1 MVSAPQNLNRAA
13 LCQNLS
19 LVSLPLGRA
28 FEIPAEGLSLAPPWG
43 ESLLGAVPGGAVCR
57 EQGWGHPEQGNLD
70 LPEWQLCQREG
81 RPPKAVP
88 SPPTPDPKRAP
99 GLELEAGS
107 CQASHFP
114 SLSLFPFCTL
124 MLMGGS
130 EDNASLMKV
139 PGYGHWGGVM
149 GVQKGWRG
157 ARQKAGA
164 GEGQELF
171 WAPLP
176 PRTMHPSSDGKRPSC
191 LPGKDVSCAGR
202 SQAEPA
208 GCPPQALPRS
218 LCFAATLG
226 PSPAQPTR
234 LPLHPS
240 TVPSL
245 QPQFPCAPTKS
256 EHPDLMRLGRSIN
269 NINQVRP
276 GTC

>member
-1 MVSAPQNLNRAA
+1 M
-13 LCQNLS
+13 
-19 LVSLPLGRA
+19 LGV
-28 FEIPAEGLSLAPPWG
+28 
-43 ESLLGAVPGGAVCR
+43 VPGGAVCR

-124 MLMGGS
+124 RLMGGS

-176 PRTMHPSSDGKRPSC
+176 PRTHAPTANDHPVCQAKMFPVLATARLNLPGAHRRLFPEASALRPPWDQAPHSPPGSRCTPQPFHPSSLSS
-191 LPGKDVSCAGR
+191 LV
-202 SQAEPA
+202 
-208 GCPPQALPRS
+208 PQPE
-218 LCFAATLG
+218 
-226 PSPAQPTR
+226 
-234 LPLHPS
+234 
-240 TVPSL
+240 
-245 QPQFPCAPTKS
+245 S
-256 EHPDLMRLGRSIN
+256 EHPDLTRLGRSIN